1 MTRRGVLGAVET
13 TLAVTATVL
22 LVAAVDPSPG
32 PLVLGAVLAM
42 TLSRSHL
49 VDSWRGRLEAVVVL
63 PALAVIVALVALLL
77 LDLPVVGAAAFTAAM
92 FLSVWLRRFGPTWR
106 RIGSLVALPF
116 ITLLIAPAHLG
127 SGGVL
132 EAALV
137 SLVALAAVVLL
148 RLAFRRRAA
157 TVAPPSGA
165 PSAAAASDL
174 RPIPSTRMALQ
185 LALAVGAAFAL
196 GYWLFPGHWGWV
208 VLTAYLVCSG
218 NRGRADVLYK
228 SGLRVV
234 GAAAGTVAA
243 LALAGVRLEGPV
255 LVAVLIAAL
264 AVGLVLRE
272 VSYAFWALIITLVL
286 TLLQSGLGAEAVDL
300 PARLLAILVG
310 AACGLVA
317 SWFLLPIRSERV
329 VRGRVAAVLA
339 GLDDVATGRGATPSL
354 HPLDEVAPPFVFLA
368 RIPLAPPRWR
378 RTGEWIL
385 AVRQIAPLVVDGSAL
400 PELRAARRAM
410 REPEAVRGA
419 LAELLAALRR

>member
-1 MTRRGVLGAVET
+1 MTRRGLLEAAET
-13 TLAVTATVL
+13 ALAVTATVL
-22 LVAAVDPSPG
+22 LIAAVDPSPG

-42 TLSRSHL
+42 TLSRSRL
-49 VDSWRGRLEAVVVL
+49 VDSWRGRLEAVLVL
-63 PALAVIVALVALLL
+63 PALAVVVALVAVLL

-92 FLSVWLRRFGPTWR
+92 FLSVWLRRFGATWR

-137 SLVALAAVVLL
+137 SLAALAVVVLL
-148 RLAFRRRAA
+148 RLVFRRPAPAPVETPPA
-157 TVAPPSGA
+157 TASG
-165 PSAAAASDL
+165 L
-174 RPIPSTRMALQ
+174 RPGPSTRMALQ
-185 LALAVGAAFAL
+185 LTLAVGAAFAL
-196 GYWLFPGHWGWV
+196 GYVLFPGHWAWV

-255 LVAVLIAAL
+255 LVAVLISAL

-310 AACGLVA
+310 AACGVVA
-317 SWFLLPIRSERV
+317 SWFLLPVPSERV

-339 GLDDVATGRGATPSL
+339 GLDDVATGRAATPSL
-354 HPLDEVAPPFVFLA
+354 RPLEEVAPPFVLLA

-385 AVRQIAPLVVDGSAL
+385 AVRQIAPLVVDDSAL

-419 LAELLAALRR
+419 LAELLGALRQ